1 MRFIKK
7 KKIKNKIGVV
17 IFGQGWIA
25 IEIIKYILA
34 SKKYC
39 LKSVV
44 ANKYESVFDA
54 SLKLWC
60 EQNKIKVINPNSRI
74 KSLEKKK
81 DVGISITF
89 NNVLKSNILKKFN
102 FIFNCHYSVLPKY
115 RGMNPIHWALKKK
128 DILGFTIHQIDEGI
142 DTGKIIYQ
150 KKFKKRFTNSFDA
163 TNFLYKKSF
172 IAYKK
177 VLNNLDFYIK
187 KTKLDLKKKF
197 FNKSKKVNLYTK
209 KDFSKLKKYKS
220 FFYKR
225 SRYQIFRNNRLLKS
239 ILVVSRKK
247 NPFHSIPLDKKNT
260 MLFLLS
266 NSKNFFYHKSFR
278 FVLFNDSSS
287 LERELNHIIN
297 NNVFFDLIYV
307 DKKILDKKN
316 YLLIKIGKK
325 IKLI

>member
-1 MRFIKK
+1 M
-7 KKIKNKIGVV
+7 GV
-17 IFGQGWIA
+17 
-25 IEIIKYILA
+25 
-34 SKKYC
+34 
-39 LKSVV
+39 
-44 ANKYESVFDA
+44 
-54 SLKLWC
+54 
-60 EQNKIKVINPNSRI
+60 
-74 KSLEKKK
+74 
-81 DVGISITF
+81 
-89 NNVLKSNILKKFN
+89 
-102 FIFNCHYSVLPKY
+102 
-115 RGMNPIHWALKKK
+115 KKK

-150 KKFKKRFTNSFDA
+150 KKFKKSLQIHLTLQI
-163 TNFLYKKSF
+163 LYKKKFYSLQKSF
-172 IAYKK
+172 KQF
-177 VLNNLDFYIK
+177 NFYIK
-187 KTKLDLKKKF
+187 KTKLDLKKKI
-197 FNKSKKVNLYTK
+197 FNRSKKVNLYTK

-297 NNVFFDLIYV
+297 NNVFF
-307 DKKILDKKN
+307 
-316 YLLIKIGKK
+316 
-325 IKLI
+325 